1 MTDEPIYRGCYPTER
16 EKERKEFFIG
26 FIGYLIGTATGLFI
40 AVALAKFL

>member
-1 MTDEPIYRGCYPTER
+1 MTDKPIYHGCYPTER
-16 EKERKEFFIG
+16 DQERREFFAG